1 MSKSVTVR
9 KVENRADFQAF
20 FEFPWTLYKND
31 PNWVPP
37 LLSMRRDLLDK
48 KKNPGWEYM
57 EGDYFTAWRGDNIVG
72 TITAHINHHHNEFQ
86 GEQVGWFGFFETY
99 DDQEAATALL
109 DTACEW
115 VKAKGYNLIRGPQS
129 FSTHDECGLLI
140 ENFTQPM
147 LLMPYNPVYYLK
159 LMENAGF
166 EKVMDTYCLYYDRKL
181 VEEHRANER
190 LDKLVER
197 VSKRSNITIR
207 PINRKNLRADFQLF
221 KEIYNQAWEKNW
233 GFVPLTPKELDALV
247 SGLGMFFE
255 PALACFA
262 EVNGDPVGFM
272 MTIPNFNEVLKR
284 VYPRPG
290 VPEPISLI
298 AALWH
303 WKIRPVIEWVRV
315 PLMGVK
321 EQYRNKGVELVMFRY
336 ILNSI
341 LPTRYNYMDC
351 GWILET
357 NHDMI
362 GVLEGIGAP
371 KYKTYRFFEKRL

>member
-1 MSKSVTVR
+1 
-9 KVENRADFQAF
+9 
-20 FEFPWTLYKND
+20 
-31 PNWVPP
+31 
-37 LLSMRRDLLDK
+37 
-48 KKNPGWEYM
+48 M
-57 EGDYFTAWRGDNIVG
+57 EGDYFTAWRGDKIVG

-86 GEQVGWFGFFETY
+86 GERVGWFGFFEVY
-99 DDQEAATALL
+99 DDQEAATVLL
-109 DTACEW
+109 NTACEW
-115 VKAKGYNLIRGPQS
+115 VKAKGYNVIRGPQS
-129 FSTHDECGLLI
+129 FSTHDECGLLV
-140 ENFTQPM
+140 ENFTSPV
-147 LLMPYNPVYYLK
+147 LLMPYNPTYYLK
-159 LMENAGF
+159 LIENAGF

-181 VEEHRANER
+181 VEENKANER

-197 VSKRSNITIR
+197 VSKRSKITIR
-207 PINRKNLRADFQLF
+207 PINRKNLRADFRLF
-221 KEIYNQAWEKNW
+221 KEIYNQAWERNW

-262 EVNGDPVGFM
+262 EVDGDPAGFM
-272 MTIPNFNEVLKR
+272 MTIPDFNQVLKR

-298 AALWH
+298 GALWH
-303 WKIRPVIEWVRV
+303 WKIRPIIEWVRV

-336 ILNSI
+336 VLNAI
-341 LPTRYNYMDC
+341 LPTQYNYMDC

-371 KYKTYRFFEKRL
+371 KYKTYRFFEKKL